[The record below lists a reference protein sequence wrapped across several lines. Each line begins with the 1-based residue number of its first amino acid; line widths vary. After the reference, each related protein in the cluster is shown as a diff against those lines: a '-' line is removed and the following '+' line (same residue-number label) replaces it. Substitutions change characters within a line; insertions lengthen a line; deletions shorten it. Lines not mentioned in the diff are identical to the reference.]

1 MKTHVTLGAVTH
13 TGNLEKE
20 KTKHKDM
27 MYLCDFNVYKII

>member
-1 MKTHVTLGAVTH
+1 MKTPVTLDAAIH